1 MSQILEL
8 VNSIQKS
15 YGAGAIHH
23 LGSSNTILEN
33 QYDRASTGLYELDYA
48 LSGGIVKGSM
58 NEIFGGEG
66 DGKTTLSL
74 HIAGQL
80 QKAFG
85 WTLYILDAEHKLNL
99 DYAQK
104 LGVDIN
110 NILITQPEYGEIGL
124 DIAQAV
130 LQSGLVKI
138 FIIDSVTALVPL
150 SEVNGD
156 FSDVNMGAHARL
168 MSKMCRVLTPIIVQ
182 NGVVAIF
189 INQVREKIGQ
199 GAMFGSPEV
208 TTGGRALKFYCGTR
222 IKVTSSQVKKGE
234 TVDLTQRDVNINVVK
249 QQWGT
254 PFKKTSLRLILGEGF
269 DKGLDLLEYM
279 LKTGEVAQS
288 SSSFRLVATGEFLG
302 NGKQKA
308 SETLYK
314 LVFPIVEEIPEII
327 DEEPQEKIEKEVE
340 KNNVGQTED
349 SGTIG

>member
-1 MSQILEL
+1 MSQVLEL

-58 NEIFGGEG
+58 NEIFGSEG

-85 WTLYILDAEHKLNL
+85 WILYILDAEHKLNL

-104 LGVDIN
+104 LGVDTDN
-110 NILITQPEYGEIGL
+110 MLITQPEYGEIGL

-138 FIIDSVTALVPL
+138 FIIDSITALVPL

-156 FSDVNMGAHARL
+156 FSDVNIGAHARL
-168 MSKMCRVLTPIIVQ
+168 MSKMCRVLTPIIVH

-189 INQVREKIGQ
+189 INQVREKIGMGGMQ
-199 GAMFGSPEV
+199 FGSPEV

-222 IKVTSSQVKKGE
+222 MKVTSSQVKKGD
-234 TVDLTQRDVNINVVK
+234 TVDLSQRDVNINVVK

-254 PFKKTSLRLILGEGF
+254 PFRKTSLRLVLGEGF

-279 LKTGEVAQS
+279 LKTGEVAQA
-288 SSSFRLVATGEFLG
+288 SSSFRLVSTGEFLG

-308 SETLYK
+308 GESLYK
-314 LVFPIVEEIPEII
+314 IVFPEPEPQVEVIEEII
-327 DEEPQEKIEKEVE
+327 DLNSTEVE
-340 KNNVGQTED
+340 DVGQNTD
-349 SGTIG
+349 SETTG